1 MGKEQ
6 LVLTLDDI
14 DDYLKFSQDFPL
26 IQTAITIEFWAKGG
40 NSLEEQTSVVEA
52 YNAKNNRVVNINL
65 PWKCTDHTRIF
76 WDAGNE
82 NGYDRI
88 DKAVNLNEYNVW
100 THWAFVK
107 DASIGKMY
115 IYRNGD
121 IWHEGEGKNKSLTGI
136 KKFVI
141 GSLVKYSNYWKGSL
155 AEFRIWHQARTK
167 IEIEENMNF
176 SLVGNEPGLS
186 AYLPLN
192 GDVNDKSSYNNNAI
206 IYGTTWSEEVMSI
219 RKNKPKNQQENQ
231 PVTEGENLTE
241 VTQEDAT
248 ESSSIEETEQPMT
261 AIETSS
267 TGDEQTI
274 TIETS
279 SSPEG
284 IEQQITT
291 IETSSTGESE
301 QTITTIETSST
312 TEGIEQEITTI
323 TTSYPEGIE
332 QIISAIAS
340 SSSTEG
346 IEQIITAIASSSLAG
361 GIDMA
366 GGIEQIISAIASSS
380 STEGIEQ
387 IISAIASSSTIGGI
401 EQITTIESSSPGEVE
416 QITTTIE
423 LSSPGEVEQ
432 IITAIE
438 SSSPEGIEQIIT
450 AIESSSPEEI
460 EQIIIATGETEPIVI
475 ATESSATGETEQPTI
490 AVNENEQSPQ
500 SPVVVG
506 KKKRL
511 VVCCDG
517 TWHELTSAY
526 PTNVLKLARL
536 VKYTADDQT
545 PQLVFYSSGSSRED
559 VNIPDLIDR
568 LGDSAFRW
576 GIDRLI
582 QDAYRFLCM
591 NYDPDSQDE
600 IYLFGFSRGAYI
612 VRCLAGMIYK
622 CGLLRRSKIQEIRK
636 AYELYRHSEIAHDSL
651 EAQEFRQENSKK
663 LSQGATDLENNIPI
677 KMLGCWETVG
687 TLGIPDVLP
696 LPAIEKI
703 WNINYQFYDATLS
716 PIVENGFH
724 AVAIDEKRQVFPS
737 TPLKKNEKNPNQ
749 VVEEVWFAGE
759 HSCVGGGNKDYRGL
773 SDYALQWMLQKA
785 QNLGLEFYSTEND
798 SEDFQIKP
806 DPTTYFDNT
815 VEGVYLLRGEGWRSI
830 HSSRIAVHSSVV
842 KRLKACPDYRPENL
856 KSVIPHLLVSE

>member
-1 MGKEQ
+1 MDNEQ
-6 LVLTLDDI
+6 LVLTLDGI
-14 DDYLKFSQDFPL
+14 DDDLEFSQDFPL
-26 IQTAITIEFWAKGG
+26 IQTAIT
-40 NSLEEQTSVVEA
+40 N
-52 YNAKNNRVVNINL
+52 
-65 PWKCTDHTRIF
+65 D
-76 WDAGNE
+76 
-82 NGYDRI
+82 
-88 DKAVNLNEYNVW
+88 
-100 THWAFVK
+100 
-107 DASIGKMY
+107 
-115 IYRNGD
+115 
-121 IWHEGEGKNKSLTGI
+121 
-136 KKFVI
+136 
-141 GSLVKYSNYWKGSL
+141 
-155 AEFRIWHQARTK
+155 
-167 IEIEENMNF
+167 
-176 SLVGNEPGLS
+176 PGLS

-192 GDVNDKSSYNNNAI
+192 GNVNDKSSYNDNAI
-206 IYGTTWSEEVMSI
+206 IYGATRSEEAMPI
-219 RKNKPKNQQENQ
+219 RKKKTENQQENQ
-231 PVTEGENLTE
+231 PVTEDENLTE

-248 ESSSIEETEQPMT
+248 ESSSIEGTEQPMT

-279 SSPEG
+279 STDEG

-291 IETSSTGESE
+291 IETSS
-301 QTITTIETSST
+301 
-312 TEGIEQEITTI
+312 
-323 TTSYPEGIE
+323 PEGIE
-332 QIISAIAS
+332 QIITAITS
-340 SSSTEG
+340 SSTTEG
-346 IEQIITAIASSSLAG
+346 IEQIITAIQLSSLAG

-380 STEGIEQ
+380 TTEGIEQ
-387 IISAIASSSTIGGI
+387 IISAMASSSTIGGI
-401 EQITTIESSSPGEVE
+401 EQITT
-416 QITTTIE
+416 TIE
-423 LSSPGEVEQ
+423 TSATGEVEQ

-450 AIESSSPEEI
+450 AIESSATGET
-460 EQIIIATGETEPIVI
+460 EQIIIATGETEPIII
-475 ATESSATGETEQPTI
+475 APESAATGETEQPTI
-490 AVNENEQSPQ
+490 AVNENEETPQ

-559 VNIPDLIDR
+559 VNIPELIDR

-636 AYELYRHSEIAHDSL
+636 AYELYRDSEITHDSL
-651 EAQEFRQENSKK
+651 EAQKFRQENSKK
-663 LSQGATDLENNIPI
+663 VAQGATNLENNIPI

-737 TPLKKNEKNPNQ
+737 TPLNKNEKNPNQ
-749 VVEEVWFAGE
+749 VVEEVWFVGE

-785 QNLGLEFYSTEND
+785 QNLGLEFYSTAND

-815 VEGVYLLRGEGWRSI
+815 VEGVYMLRGEGWRSI
-830 HSSRIAVHSSVV
+830 HSSRISVHSSVV

-856 KSVIPHLLVSE
+856 KSVIPVLLASE

>member
-1 MGKEQ
+1 M
-6 LVLTLDDI
+6 
-14 DDYLKFSQDFPL
+14 P
-26 IQTAITIEFWAKGG
+26 
-40 NSLEEQTSVVEA
+40 
-52 YNAKNNRVVNINL
+52 
-65 PWKCTDHTRIF
+65 
-76 WDAGNE
+76 
-82 NGYDRI
+82 
-88 DKAVNLNEYNVW
+88 
-100 THWAFVK
+100 
-107 DASIGKMY
+107 
-115 IYRNGD
+115 
-121 IWHEGEGKNKSLTGI
+121 I
-136 KKFVI
+136 KK
-141 GSLVKYSNYWKGSL
+141 K
-155 AEFRIWHQARTK
+155 
-167 IEIEENMNF
+167 
-176 SLVGNEPGLS
+176 
-186 AYLPLN
+186 
-192 GDVNDKSSYNNNAI
+192 
-206 IYGTTWSEEVMSI
+206 
-219 RKNKPKNQQENQ
+219 KNQNQQENQ
-231 PVTEGENLTE
+231 PVTEDENLTE
-241 VTQEDAT
+241 VTEEDAT
-248 ESSSIEETEQPMT
+248 ESSFIEETEQAMT

-279 SSPEG
+279 STDEG

-291 IETSSTGESE
+291 IETSSTTEGIE
-301 QTITTIETSST
+301 QQITTIETSS
-312 TEGIEQEITTI
+312 
-323 TTSYPEGIE
+323 P
-332 QIISAIAS
+332 
-340 SSSTEG
+340 EG
-346 IEQIITAIASSSLAG
+346 IEQIITAITSSSLAE

-366 GGIEQIISAIASSS
+366 GGIEQIVAAIASSS
-380 STEGIEQ
+380 TTEGIEQ

-401 EQITTIESSSPGEVE
+401 EQM
-416 QITTTIE
+416 TTTIE
-423 LSSPGEVEQ
+423 TSATGEVEQ

-450 AIESSSPEEI
+450 AIESSSPTGEVEQI
-460 EQIIIATGETEPIVI
+460 ITAIESSATGETEQIIIATGETEPIVI
-475 ATESSATGETEQPTI
+475 ATESPATGETEQPTI
-490 AVNENEQSPQ
+490 AVNENEETPQ

-517 TWHELTSAY
+517 TWHELTSTD

-559 VNIPDLIDR
+559 VNIPELIDR

-636 AYELYRHSEIAHDSL
+636 AYELYRHSEIAHDSP
-651 EAQEFRQENSKK
+651 EVQEFRKENSKK
-663 LSQGATDLENNIPI
+663 VSQGATDLENNIPI

-724 AVAIDEKRQVFPS
+724 AVALDEKRQVFPS

-785 QNLGLEFYSTEND
+785 ENLGLEFYSTAND

-830 HSSRIAVHSSVV
+830 HSSRISVHSSVV

-856 KSVIPHLLVSE
+856 KSLIPVLLASE